1 MIKISQG
8 AEAIIYKNKNRI
20 IKKRVRKKYR
30 LKELDIYL
38 RKTRT
43 RIEERLLQK
52 ASRSS
57 ILTPEVSKIDDFSLE
72 LEFINGDLIRDVLS
86 NLDTKKRKNVCFE
99 IGKGVAKLHNNNII
113 HGDLTTSNM
122 ILKKDKVYF
131 IDFGLGFSS
140 SKIEDKATDI
150 YLFKKALKSS
160 HAKIWKRCFN
170 NFFLS
175 YKQKSNDIGAVKT
188 RLLKIESRGRYKK
201 I

>member
-99 IGKGVAKLHNNNII
+99 IGKGGAKLQNNNII
-113 HGDLTTSNM
+113 HGD
-122 ILKKDKVYF
+122 
-131 IDFGLGFSS
+131 
-140 SKIEDKATDI
+140 
-150 YLFKKALKSS
+150 
-160 HAKIWKRCFN
+160 
-170 NFFLS
+170 
-175 YKQKSNDIGAVKT
+175 
-188 RLLKIESRGRYKK
+188 
-201 I
+201 